1 MSAVME
7 RASVGMLTAVRAMVA
22 ASAIPPERHV
32 TTAQYLL
39 VVCCNVPG
47 ALAGRAYG
55 CSKQAISKA
64 LRTVEDRRDDP
75 HYDAELT
82 RLERLIEGG

>member
-1 MSAVME
+1 MTDVLE
-7 RASVGMLTAVRAMVA
+7 RSGLLAWRAVRALVA
-22 ASAIPPERHV
+22 ASSIQPEFQV
-32 TTAQYLL
+32 TAAQYLL
-39 VVCCNVPG
+39 VTCCNVPG
-47 ALAGRAYG
+47 ALAARIYG